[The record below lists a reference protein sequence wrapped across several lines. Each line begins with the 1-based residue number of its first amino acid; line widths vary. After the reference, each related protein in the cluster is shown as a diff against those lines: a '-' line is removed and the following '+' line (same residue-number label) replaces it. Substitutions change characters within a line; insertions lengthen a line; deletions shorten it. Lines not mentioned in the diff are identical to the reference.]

1 MLGKVLVFLGG
12 VLVVV
17 LFVALLAP
25 LFIDWTGFRQSFED
39 QASRIIGKKVTVY
52 GSVDA
57 RLLPFPSVTM
67 HDVRVGQEP
76 DGTPQV
82 QISEFAMDA
91 ELAPFL
97 SGEALIFD
105 MRISQPKVRLRL
117 LKDGT
122 LDWMRGSRSEIP
134 AKSVV
139 LENVHVEGGQVE
151 FIDEQSGRTRHVTD
165 LNAEMSAK
173 SLAGPWR
180 VEGDGALDGERG
192 NFTVTSSQPDDD
204 GVLRV
209 HTRLAPQSHPVSV
222 DLDGELKLVSSKPVY
237 LGTFSAGI
245 ETSQA
250 RRLSGDAK
258 STAPRSKGKFEL
270 TNDRIRIPEYRL
282 ELGAIDDPYVITGEA
297 TLDTGPKPE
306 FLLTAD
312 GQQIDVNRLGNQGS
326 EGKTT
331 RNPSVSARQRLSSLI
346 AIAAEIPVPQVP
358 GKATVRLPAIV
369 AGDTT
374 LRDVQ
379 LDLEPAGA
387 GWTVDKAVGT
397 LPGRTQVEAKGG
409 LLLQGDTKFTGNL
422 IVASS
427 QPSGLAAWLSGTVD
441 PSIRELK
448 AAGFSADV
456 NLTHLRQRFDNL
468 EIAIGGATLKGRL
481 DRTLTENQAPTLAVD
496 LTGDALDLDALRA
509 LTGLF
514 TGQEPGEN
522 ILDHK
527 INAHLK
533 ADSFSANGIAASD
546 VETTFGIADGSLKL
560 DKLFVRDV
568 AGAEITATGRA
579 SGSMLE
585 YKGSGEITFKAADPG
600 PFFTMLSQHLP
611 HHPVV
616 DRLVRN
622 AAWYGNTALRGALA
636 LGGDQG
642 NGLSLTLAGVSNGS
656 RVNLDYRMSDLLAL
670 TGKGTTTLEGTLENS
685 VTSILFG
692 QAGLDPLPVEADA
705 NGRLTLKVSA
715 TDNDPA
721 DAALTFATDKTSF
734 TANGKID
741 VRPANFLNGTM
752 ALSLESADLDPYLV
766 MNGIGMP
773 QMGTGLPVKFQT
785 TATID
790 ADKVA
795 LSDIKAQL
803 ANNGMTGKLTFDRK
817 APTIKANGELALSEV
832 DLGWL
837 GEAIYG
843 PMMDPITGGLTKAKL
858 GLPMF
863 TGTDINVKLSAKQ
876 LWPGVFGPVSDFTT
890 NLAYKG
896 DALQLNDMAGG
907 WSGGTIGGRLLL
919 ANNDGTALLQTKL
932 DLANTDLAVVGWQ
945 RDGAPV
951 ASGRAGL
958 ALSLEASG
966 QSASDLASTATG
978 SGQVTLG
985 ETRIR
990 GLNLG
995 ILPSLLSAT
1004 DQIQGEVTVDK
1015 IEPIVRTLLNNGEA
1029 VLKPMT
1035 IPLNIASGRV
1045 RFDNVKATTDMAQIA
1060 ANGEINLSS
1069 ETVRGTLGINLNAG
1083 ADAVSGA
1090 EPALRLSFTGPLATP
1105 TRSLDA
1111 SDITSFLSLRA
1122 FERERRR
1129 VERLQ
1134 SAVLEKQRLRRE
1146 VSLSKYAAGEREI
1159 QRQRDAVI
1167 EQQRKAEEERLR
1179 QLAQQAEAQR
1189 QVEAAEKA
1197 KQQAEADAAA
1207 KAQAEAAAKAEADA
1221 QAAAEAKAKADAALK
1236 AKIDAAIKARAEA
1249 LARFQANEAART
1261 QAATDAKAKA
1271 DADAKAKA
1279 QEAAPPAS
1287 SPPVSPLTV
1296 PDFSAP
1302 PKF

>member
-25 LFIDWTGFRQSFED
+25 LFIDWTGFRQSFEE
-39 QASRIIGKKVTVY
+39 QASRIIGKKVTVH

-57 RLLPFPSVTM
+57 RLLPFPSVTL

-76 DGTPQV
+76 DGTPIV

-122 LDWMRGSRSEIP
+122 LDWMRGSQSEIP

-139 LENVHVEGGQVE
+139 LENVHVDGGSVE
-151 FIDEQSGRTRHVTD
+151 FIDEQSGRTRHITD

-180 VEGDGALDGERG
+180 VEGEAALDGEQG
-192 NFTVTSSQPDDD
+192 KFTIASSQPDDD
-204 GVLRV
+204 GVLKVR
-209 HTRLAPQSHPVSV
+209 TRLVPQSHPVSI
-222 DLDGELKLVSSKPVY
+222 DLDGELKLVASKPDY

-245 ETSQA
+245 ETRQA
-250 RRLSGDAK
+250 RKVSGDAK
-258 STAPRSKGKFEL
+258 SSEPRAKGKFEL

-282 ELGAIDDPYVITGEA
+282 ELGASDDPYVITGEA

-331 RNPSVSARQRLSSLI
+331 RNPAVSARQRLSNLI

-397 LPGRTQVEAKGG
+397 LPGRTQVEAKGK
-409 LLLQGDTKFTGNL
+409 LLLQGDPNFTGNL
-422 IVASS
+422 LVASS
-427 QPSGLAAWLSGTVD
+427 QPSGLATWLSGTVD

-468 EIAIGGATLKGRL
+468 EIAIGEATLKGRL
-481 DRTLTENQAPTLAVD
+481 DRQLPENQAPTLAVD
-496 LTGDALDLDALRA
+496 LNGDSLDLDALRA

-533 ADSFSANGIAASD
+533 ADKFSAFGIAASD
-546 VETTFGIADGSLKL
+546 VETTFGIADGALKL

-579 SGSMLE
+579 SGSLLE
-585 YKGSGEITFKAADPG
+585 YKGSGEITFKAADPTL
-600 PFFTMLSQHLP
+600 FFTMLSQHLP

-622 AAWYGNTALRGALA
+622 GAWYGNTALRGALT

-642 NGLSLTLAGVSNGS
+642 NGLALTLAGVSNGS

-670 TGKGTTTLEGTLENS
+670 TGKGTTTLEATLENS

-692 QAGLDPLPVEADA
+692 QAGFDPLPVDADA

-734 TANGKID
+734 TANGKVD
-741 VRPANFLNGTM
+741 VRPATFLNGTM
-752 ALSLESADLDPYLV
+752 ALSMESADLDPYLV

-773 QMGTGLPVKFQT
+773 QMGTGLPAKLQT

-790 ADKVA
+790 SDKVA
-795 LSDIKAQL
+795 FSDIKGQFAS
-803 ANNGMTGKLTFDRK
+803 NGVTGKLAFDRK
-817 APTIKANGELALSEV
+817 APNIKASGDIAMTEA
-832 DLGWL
+832 DLEWL
-837 GEAIYG
+837 GEAIFG
-843 PMMDPITGGLTKAKL
+843 PMTDPADGSLTRAKL

-863 TGTDINVKLSAKQ
+863 TGTDINIKLSAKQ
-876 LWPGVFGPVSDFTT
+876 MWPGIFGPVSDFTT
-890 NLAYKG
+890 NMSYKG
-896 DALQLNDMAGG
+896 DALQFNDMAGK

-919 ANNDGTALLQTKL
+919 ANNDGNALLQTKI
-932 DLANTDLAVVGWQ
+932 DLGNPDLAVIGWQ

-951 ASGRAGL
+951 ATGRAGL
-958 ALSLEASG
+958 SLNMEASG
-966 QSASDLASTATG
+966 KSVSDLAASASG
-978 SGQVTLG
+978 SGQVMLG

-1004 DQIQGEVTVDK
+1004 DQIQGAVTADK
-1015 IEPIVRTLLNNGEA
+1015 VEPIVQTLLNNGDA
-1029 VLKPMT
+1029 VLKPLTM
-1035 IPLNIASGRV
+1035 PLNISGGRV
-1045 RFDNVKATTDMAQIA
+1045 RIDNVVAMTDTAQLTGNA
-1060 ANGEINLSS
+1060 DINLSD
-1069 ETVRGTLGINLNAG
+1069 ETIRGALAISLNAG

-1090 EPALRLSFTGPLATP
+1090 DPALRLGFTGPLATP
-1105 TRSLDA
+1105 TRSVDSSA
-1111 SDITSFLSLRA
+1111 VTSFLSLRA

-1134 SAVLEKQRLRRE
+1134 SGVLEKQRLRRE
-1146 VSLSKYAAGEREI
+1146 VALTKFAATERDI
-1159 QRQRDAVI
+1159 KRQQDAVI
-1167 EQQRKAEEERLR
+1167 EEQRKAEEERLR
-1179 QLAQQAEAQR
+1179 MLAEQAETQRQAEA
-1189 QVEAAEKA
+1189 ATKA
-1197 KQQAEADAAA
+1197 KLQAEADAAAKAEADAAA
-1207 KAQAEAAAKAEADA
+1207 KAQAEAQAQAEEKAKADAAVKAKIEAA
-1221 QAAAEAKAKADAALK
+1221 TKARAEALAKFQANEAARAEAEAKAKADAEQK
-1236 AKIDAAIKARAEA
+1236 AKS
-1249 LARFQANEAART
+1249 Q
-1261 QAATDAKAKA
+1261 Q
-1271 DADAKAKA
+1271 
-1279 QEAAPPAS
+1279 QPPLPA
-1287 SPPVSPLTV
+1287 PLTV
-1296 PDFSAP
+1296 PDFSTP
-1302 PKF
+1302 PQKF

>member
-25 LFIDWTGFRQSFED
+25 LFIDWTGFRQGFEE

-52 GSVDA
+52 GAVDA
-57 RLLPFPSVTM
+57 RLLPFPSVTL

-122 LDWMRGSRSEIP
+122 LDWMRGSQSEIP

-139 LENVHVEGGQVE
+139 LENVHVDGGSVE
-151 FIDEQSGRTRHVTD
+151 FIDEQSGRTRHITD

-180 VEGDGALDGERG
+180 VDGDAALDGERG
-192 NFTVTSSQPDDD
+192 KFIISSSQPDDN
-204 GVLRV
+204 GVLKVR
-209 HTRLAPQSHPVSV
+209 TRLVPESHPVSI
-222 DLDGELKLVSSKPVY
+222 DLDGELKLVSSKPDY

-245 ETSQA
+245 ETRQA
-250 RRLSGDAK
+250 RKVTADAK
-258 STAPRSKGKFEL
+258 SSEPRVKGKFEL
-270 TNDRIRIPEYRL
+270 TNDRIRIPEYWL
-282 ELGAIDDPYVITGEA
+282 ELGASDDPYVINGEA

-331 RNPSVSARQRLSSLI
+331 RNPTVSARQRLSSLI
-346 AIAAEIPVPQVP
+346 AIAGEIPIPQVP

-397 LPGRTQVEAKGG
+397 LPGRTQVEAKGT
-409 LLLQGDTKFTGNL
+409 LLLQGDPNFTGNL
-422 IVASS
+422 VVASS
-427 QPSGLAAWLSGTVD
+427 QPSGLASWLSGTVD

-456 NLTHLRQRFDNL
+456 KLTHLRQRFDNL
-468 EIAIGGATLKGRL
+468 EIAIGDATLKGRL
-481 DRTLTENQAPTLAVD
+481 DRQLPENQAPTLAVD
-496 LTGDALDLDALRA
+496 LSGDALDLDALRA

-533 ADSFSANGIAASD
+533 ADKFSAFGIAAD
-546 VETTFGIADGSLKL
+546 NVETTFGIADGALKL

-579 SGSMLE
+579 SGSLLD
-585 YKGSGEITFKAADPG
+585 YKGSGEITFKAADPS
-600 PFFTMLSQHLP
+600 PFFAMLSQHLP
-611 HHPVV
+611 HHPLV

-622 AAWYGNTALRGALA
+622 GAWYGNTALRGALT

-642 NGLSLTLAGVSNGS
+642 SALALTLAGVSNGS

-670 TGKGTTTLEGTLENS
+670 TGKGTTTLEATLENT

-692 QAGLDPLPVEADA
+692 QAGLDPLPVDADA

-715 TDNDPA
+715 TDNEPA

-734 TANGKID
+734 TANGKVD
-741 VRPANFLNGTM
+741 VRPATFLNGTM

-773 QMGTGLPVKFQT
+773 QMGTGLPAKLQT

-790 ADKVA
+790 ADKVT
-795 LSDIKAQL
+795 LSDIKAQFASNALIGRL
-803 ANNGMTGKLTFDRK
+803 AFDRK
-817 APTIKANGELALSEV
+817 APNIKANGELAMTEA

-837 GEAIYG
+837 GEAIFG
-843 PMMDPITGGLTKAKL
+843 PMTDASNGRLTSAKL

-863 TGTDINVKLSAKQ
+863 TGTDVNVRLSAKQ
-876 LWPGVFGPVSDFTT
+876 MWPGIFGAVSDFTT
-890 NLAYKG
+890 NMSYKG
-896 DALQLNDMAGG
+896 DALQFSDMAGN
-907 WSGGTIGGRLLL
+907 WSGGKIGGRLLL
-919 ANNDGTALLQTKL
+919 ANNDGTALVQTKI
-932 DLANTDLAVVGWQ
+932 DLANADLAVVGWQ
-945 RDGAPV
+945 RDGTPV
-951 ASGRAGL
+951 ATGRAGL
-958 ALSLEASG
+958 SLNMEASG
-966 QSASDLASTATG
+966 KSVSDLAASASG
-978 SGQVTLG
+978 SGQVMLG
-985 ETRIR
+985 DTRIR

-1004 DQIQGEVTVDK
+1004 DQIQGQVTADK
-1015 IEPIVRTLLNNGEA
+1015 VEPIVQTLLNNGDA

-1035 IPLNIASGRV
+1035 IPLNISSGRV
-1045 RFDNVKATTDMAQIA
+1045 RIDNVIATTDTARMTGNA
-1060 ANGEINLSS
+1060 EINLTD
-1069 ETVRGTLGINLNAG
+1069 EMLRGGLAISLNAG
-1083 ADAVSGA
+1083 GDAVSGA
-1090 EPALRLSFTGPLATP
+1090 DPALRLSFAGPLATP
-1105 TRSLDA
+1105 TRSVDSSA
-1111 SDITSFLSLRA
+1111 VTSFLSLRA

-1134 SAVLEKQRLRRE
+1134 SGVLEKQRLRRE
-1146 VSLSKYAAGEREI
+1146 VSLYKFADAQREI
-1159 QRQRDAVI
+1159 KRQQDAVI

-1179 QLAQQAEAQR
+1179 VLAQQAEAQR
-1189 QVEAAEKA
+1189 QAEAASKA
-1197 KQQAEADAAA
+1197 KAQAEADAAAKTAADAAA
-1207 KAQAEAAAKAEADA
+1207 KAQAEAQAEAD
-1221 QAAAEAKAKADAALK
+1221 AKAKADAAAK
-1236 AKIDAAIKARAEA
+1236 AKIDAATKERADA
-1249 LARFQANEAART
+1249 MARFQANEAARA
-1261 QAATDAKAKA
+1261 QAA
-1271 DADAKAKA
+1271 ADAKAKA
-1279 QEAAPPAS
+1279 EAEAKAKSQEAPPPGSGMAPFK
-1287 SPPVSPLTV
+1287 V

-1302 PKF
+1302 PQKF